1 MTQDSLKQ
9 DSQANNKRIAK
20 NTLMLYFRMLLLMLI
35 SLYTS
40 RVILNA
46 LGIEDYGI
54 YNVVGGVVTMFS
66 VLTGSLSAAISRFL
80 TFELG
85 KGDTEKLKKVFS
97 SSVTIQTGI
106 ALIVIILAETIG
118 LWFLNEKMVIPENR
132 LDAANWCFQ
141 FSIITFAVNLIS
153 VPYNAAIVAHEKMS
167 AFAYISILEGTG
179 KLLIALCIAHNSFDR
194 LVFYALLIALLSL
207 VIRFI
212 YTIYC
217 KRHFEECTYH
227 FIYDHELLKKMFT
240 FAGWNFFGAGSW
252 QLMTQGVNLLLNV
265 YFGVAVNAARGIAN
279 QVDTAIMQ
287 FVNNFM
293 TAVNPQIT
301 KSYASGDR
309 SYMFSL
315 MFRGAKFS
323 YYLMLFFAI
332 PIICETDY
340 ILSLWLG
347 IVPYHAVAFARLALI
362 VSMIHVLSNTMIT
375 AMLAT
380 GDIKKYQ
387 IIVGGLGMLVLPI
400 AWLFFYLGLPPETAY
415 LSTIIVFIC
424 QLVCR
429 LKLLKDM
436 IGLSPIVYLREVL
449 LNIILVT
456 VLASII
462 PITLTF
468 ALDDNFFRLIVVGLS
483 GTIGNI
489 TCIWFVGLNNSER
502 QFVMATIN
510 KLKSRLIK

>member
-1 MTQDSLKQ
+1 M
-9 DSQANNKRIAK
+9 SQKNSANNKRIAK
-20 NTLMLYFRMLLLMLI
+20 NTLLLYFRMLFLMLI

-46 LGIEDYGI
+46 LGVVDYGI

-66 VLTGSLSAAISRFL
+66 MLSGSLSAAISRFI

-85 KGDTEKLKKVFS
+85 TGDVEKLKRVFS
-97 SSVTIQTGI
+97 SSVTIQAGI
-106 ALIVIILAETIG
+106 ALIVIIIAETVG
-118 LWFLNEKMVIPENR
+118 LWFLNNKLVIPDSR
-132 LDAANWCFQ
+132 MVAANWCFQ
-141 FSIITFAVNLIS
+141 FSILTFTINLIS
-153 VPYNAAIVAHEKMS
+153 VPYNAAIIAHERMS
-167 AFAYISILEGTG
+167 AFAYISIVEALG
-179 KLLIALCIAHNSFDR
+179 KLLISWCIVINPIDR
-194 LVFYALLIALLSL
+194 LVFFALMMAVLSWTIRLIYA
-207 VIRFI
+207 
-212 YTIYC
+212 TYC
-217 KRHFEECTYH
+217 KRKFTECKYQ
-227 FIYDHELLKKMFT
+227 FVYDHELLKKMFA

-279 QVDTAIMQ
+279 QVDTAIMR

-323 YYLMLFFAI
+323 YFLMLFFAI

-347 IVPYHAVAFARLALI
+347 IVPDHAVAFARLSLI
-362 VSMIHVLSNTMIT
+362 VSMVHVLSNTMIT

-387 IIVGGLGMLVLPI
+387 IIVGGLGMLVFPI